1 MLSINN
7 CSQSAS
13 MEDKKMDIVIVVLF
27 IIIALSVVAIV
38 ILSQVKQYREHETSI
53 YERRLRAESEYDAR
67 IMAATKIVTFGGT
80 GFVTV
85 GVGNDGRVILQ
96 AIVKTDDQPAQAI
109 DAEVASA
116 RSDAV
121 QLVSDSITKNG
132 ADSKKLM
139 TADDWQ
145 ALGHRRDDWQA
156 AINWLCSNA
165 DCYTSVGGK
174 TPGSFTRR
182 SSLQDLMLFLAIR
195 SLPPR
200 SALAEAQSN
209 SGPGNVGTVRNG

>member
-1 MLSINN
+1 
-7 CSQSAS
+7 
-13 MEDKKMDIVIVVLF
+13 MDIVIVVLF
-27 IIIALSVVAIV
+27 IIIALSVVAI
-38 ILSQVKQYREHETSI
+38 IALSQVKQYREHETSI
-53 YERRLRAESEYDAR
+53 YERRLKAESEYDAR
-67 IMAATKIVTFGGT
+67 IMTATKVVTFGGT
-80 GFVTV
+80 GFVTI
-85 GVGNDGRVILQ
+85 GVDDNGKVLLQ
-96 AIVKTDDQPAQAI
+96 AIVKTDETTAQVI
-109 DAEVASA
+109 DADVVSA

-132 ADSKKLM
+132 AESKRLL

-145 ALGHRRDDWQA
+145 S

-195 SLPPR
+195 SLSPR

-209 SGPGNVGTVRNG
+209 SGAGNMGTARNG

>member
-1 MLSINN
+1 
-7 CSQSAS
+7 
-13 MEDKKMDIVIVVLF
+13 MDIVIVVLF
-27 IIIALSVVAIV
+27 IIIALSVVAIIV
-38 ILSQVKQYREHETSI
+38 LSQVKQYREHDTSI
-53 YERRLRAESEYDAR
+53 YERRLKAESEYDAR
-67 IMAATKIVTFGGT
+67 IMAATKVVTFGGT

-85 GVGNDGRVILQ
+85 GVDDNGKVLLQ
-96 AIVKTDDQPAQAI
+96 AIVKTDETTAQVI
-109 DAEVASA
+109 DADIVSA

-132 ADSKKLM
+132 AESKRLL

-145 ALGHRRDDWQA
+145 GMGHRRDDWQA

-195 SLPPR
+195 NLPPR

-209 SGPGNVGTVRNG
+209 SSAGNVGMARNG